1 MGWLGQGQVCQCF
14 YFEHIDDLFKPS
26 NLMTL
31 TTLTTSKRLAEQT
44 LSLLRLCTPVCF
56 THFTTP
62 MQRVHVH
69 ILASVG
75 TVDIYLRVPAFTVS
89 STCGLLFT
97 LHCTV
102 EKMTVPARPLCQSAA
117 NQAKKALEGT
127 ITECDCNSFSYFLAA
142 DIANE

>member
-69 ILASVG
+69 TGVCRHSRYIFTRSCIYSKL
-75 TVDIYLRVPAFTVS
+75 YLRFAVYPA
-89 STCGLLFT
+89 
-97 LHCTV
+97 LH
-102 EKMTVPARPLCQSAA
+102 S
-117 NQAKKALEGT
+117 
-127 ITECDCNSFSYFLAA
+127 
-142 DIANE
+142 